1 MRDSDWSRRILLRSD
16 WSGPRVAICTT
27 IMIISHSL
35 QIKRGE
41 RENGLPLEHLSVALA
56 ETTLRDHGSDP

>member
-1 MRDSDWSRRILLRSD
+1 
-16 WSGPRVAICTT
+16 
-27 IMIISHSL
+27 MIISHLL

-41 RENGLPLEHLSVALA
+41 RENGLPLKHLSVALA